1 MSTLLRIDDQDKIKD
16 EILEAYKNQYAVY
29 AWGSF
34 GGHIVKADL
43 QFKSIKF
50 NQKRIVLTPTQMSRS
65 YLEDLLGGSGKINI
79 AIPQM
84 SLLFETEYMSYEDDL
99 EIAFPSFNKFY
110 DRRKSERIDPFI
122 PVSVNIKHKGITFKK
137 SCNDIA
143 VGGLSIV
150 LTRNEMRMF
159 SIDEILENVEISF
172 PLKKLQVKLKV
183 AGLVKMNPYQDD
195 KNPYGGSRLSLT
207 FEGNSI
213 LVKKEVLRMI
223 NGQKKLVCDID
234 N

>member
-1 MSTLLRIDDQDKIKD
+1 MNSLLKVENQEKIKN
-16 EILEAYKNQYAVY
+16 ELLEAFKSKYAVY

-34 GGHIVKADL
+34 GGHIIKADL

-50 NQKRIVLTPTQMSRS
+50 NQKRIVLSPTTMSRS
-65 YLEDLLGGSGKINI
+65 YLEDLLGGSGKINL

-84 SLLFETEYMSYEDDL
+84 SLLFEAEYMDYDDDL
-99 EIAFPSFNKFY
+99 VVSFPNFHKFY

-122 PVSVNIKHKGITFKK
+122 PMDITFKHNGVSFKK

-143 VGGLSIV
+143 VGGFSVI
-150 LTRNEMRMF
+150 LTKNEMRKF
-159 SIDEILENVEISF
+159 DIGDIIENVEISF
-172 PLKKLQVKLKV
+172 PLKSITLKV
-183 AGLVKMNPYQDD
+183 KVSGLVKMNPYQDE

-207 FEGNSI
+207 FEGNTTLI
-213 LVKKEVLRMI
+213 KKEVLRLI

-234 N
+234 R